1 MQGVQC
7 KDCRYN
13 AHKKCS
19 EKVPRDC
26 TGEVPQDLLL
36 ADKQGDSTEFDHD
49 DNSGGEGEESDEGM
63 DSGASA
69 SSASSSHVAGGGG
82 GGGGASAGATAAAPA
97 ASNVPHIEMEVRDKF
112 FLVFTIL
119 FAISSLVRENP
130 YCCEHTRGQQ
140 RRELCRP
147 KIKRSC
153 CSRPRALYTHTQE
166 GAFHFFFWLLW
177 GYTEEEEGGGDAKR
191 EPGRE
196 GGRVSHLLI
205 LRQTGGEGHRRK
217 KRAERQEKGSKIKV
231 EEGDTETQ
239 TDKLVRK

>member
-82 GGGGASAGATAAAPA
+82 AAAGATAAAPA
-97 ASNVPHIEMEVRDKF
+97 ASNVPHIEMEVRDSF
-112 FLVFTIL
+112 FK
-119 FAISSLVRENP
+119 SLYYFIRHFESIVRENP
-130 YCCEHTRGQQ
+130 HCLVVCCEHTRRQQ
-140 RRELCRP
+140 RRELCSRP

-153 CSRPRALYTHTQE
+153 CSRPRALYTHAQE

-177 GYTEEEEGGGDAKR
+177 GYTEEEESGGCEEGAR
-191 EPGRE
+191 ERGRE
-196 GGRVSHLLI
+196 GEPSINIKADRRRGAQEEKKGRKA
-205 LRQTGGEGHRRK
+205 RKGEP
-217 KRAERQEKGSKIKV
+217 
-231 EEGDTETQ
+231 
-239 TDKLVRK
+239 DKSGRGY